1 MMYISFMLLGAI
13 IGILSGFFGIG
24 GGIILTPLLL
34 ILGYE
39 ASTAIVLSLLL
50 TLGSTVTGTLSHLR
64 LKTFRFRDAGII
76 GLSGIIGSALITPVV
91 FWLERHAGADVV
103 LSSLYIVLLI
113 GFSIQFLRPCSKK
126 RPSFPVHDA
135 SIVKLAVIGLAAG
148 ILSSLMGVSGGF
160 LLTPLLLGWVRF
172 PLKQAIGTSIASATL
187 IVLGGVTSYVA
198 SGTSAPLSLGIA
210 LIVGAFIVSTLGA
223 SLLHSF
229 NEPFVQK
236 TLGIFYGVVALSV
249 IVKVFGLPY
258 LSLVLLA
265 LFTLSL
271 LSVFGYRILKT
282 A

>member
-1 MMYISFMLLGAI
+1 
-13 IGILSGFFGIG
+13 
-24 GGIILTPLLL
+24 L

-91 FWLERHAGADVV
+91 FWLERHAGTDVV

-148 ILSSLMGVSGGF
+148 VLSSLMGVSGGF

-210 LIVGAFIVSTLGA
+210 LIVGAFIGSPLGA
-223 SLLHSF
+223 SLLHRF

-249 IVKVFGLPY
+249 IVKVFGLPF

>member
-1 MMYISFMLLGAI
+1 MMYISFILLGAT

-113 GFSIQFLRPCSKK
+113 GFSIQFLRPSSKE
-126 RPSFPVHDA
+126 RPSFPVHHA

-210 LIVGAFIVSTLGA
+210 LIIGAFIGSPLGA
-223 SLLHSF
+223 SLLHRF

-282 A
+282 T

>member
-1 MMYISFMLLGAI
+1 MMYISFILLGAT

-113 GFSIQFLRPCSKK
+113 GFSIQFLRPRSKK
-126 RPSFPVHDA
+126 HPSFPVHHA

-148 ILSSLMGVSGGF
+148 VLSSLMGVSGGF

-210 LIVGAFIVSTLGA
+210 LIVGAFIGSPLGA
-223 SLLHSF
+223 SLLHRF

>member
-1 MMYISFMLLGAI
+1 MMYISFILLGAT

-126 RPSFPVHDA
+126 RPSFPVHHA

-148 ILSSLMGVSGGF
+148 VLSSLMGVSGGF

-210 LIVGAFIVSTLGA
+210 LIVGAFIGSPLGA
-223 SLLHSF
+223 SLLHRF

-249 IVKVFGLPY
+249 IVKVFGLPF

>member
-1 MMYISFMLLGAI
+1 MMYISFILLGAT

-76 GLSGIIGSALITPVV
+76 GMSGIIGSALITPVV

-113 GFSIQFLRPCSKK
+113 GFSIQFLRPRSKE
-126 RPSFPVHDA
+126 RPSFPVHHA
-135 SIVKLAVIGLAAG
+135 SVVKLAVIGLAAG

-160 LLTPLLLGWVRF
+160 LLTPLLLAWVLF

-210 LIVGAFIVSTLGA
+210 LIVGAFIGSPLGA
-223 SLLHSF
+223 SLLHRF

-236 TLGIFYGVVALSV
+236 TLGIFYSVVALSV

>member
-1 MMYISFMLLGAI
+1 MMYISFMLLGAT

-76 GLSGIIGSALITPVV
+76 GLSGIIGSALITPIV

-113 GFSIQFLRPCSKK
+113 GFSIQFLRPRSKE
-126 RPSFPVHDA
+126 RPSFPVHHA
-135 SIVKLAVIGLAAG
+135 SVVKLAVIGLAAG

-160 LLTPLLLGWVRF
+160 LLTPLLLAWVRF

-187 IVLGGVTSYVA
+187 MFLEA
-198 SGTSAPLSLGIA
+198 
-210 LIVGAFIVSTLGA
+210 
-223 SLLHSF
+223 
-229 NEPFVQK
+229 
-236 TLGIFYGVVALSV
+236 
-249 IVKVFGLPY
+249 
-258 LSLVLLA
+258 
-265 LFTLSL
+265 
-271 LSVFGYRILKT
+271 
-282 A
+282 

>member
-50 TLGSTVTGTLSHLR
+50 TLGSTVTGTLSHLQ

-113 GFSIQFLRPCSKK
+113 GFSIQFLRPRSKE

-135 SIVKLAVIGLAAG
+135 SVVKLAVIGLAAG

-210 LIVGAFIVSTLGA
+210 LIIGAFIGSPLGA
-223 SLLHSF
+223 SLLHRF

>member
-1 MMYISFMLLGAI
+1 MIYISFTLLGAT

-50 TLGSTVTGTLSHLR
+50 TLGSTMTGTLSHLR
-64 LKTFRFRDAGII
+64 LKTFRFRDAGVI
-76 GLSGIIGSALITPVV
+76 GLTGIIGSMLITPVV

-103 LSSLYIVLLI
+103 LSSLYIVLLL
-113 GFSIQFLRPCSKK
+113 GFSIQFLRPRSKE
-126 RPSFPVHDA
+126 RSSFPVHDA
-135 SIVKLAVIGLAAG
+135 SVVKLAIIGLAAG

-160 LLTPLLLGWVRF
+160 LLTPLLIGWVRF

-198 SGTSAPLSLGIA
+198 SGTSAPLLLGIA
-210 LIVGAFIVSTLGA
+210 LIIGAFIGSPLGA
-223 SLLHSF
+223 SLLQRF
-229 NEPFVQK
+229 NETFVQK

-271 LSVFGYRILKT
+271 LSIFGYRIIKT

>member
-1 MMYISFMLLGAI
+1 MIYISFTLLGAT

-50 TLGSTVTGTLSHLR
+50 TLGSTMTGTLSHLR
-64 LKTFRFRDAGII
+64 LKTFRFRDAGVI
-76 GLSGIIGSALITPVV
+76 GLTGIIGSMLITPVV

-103 LSSLYIVLLI
+103 LSSLYIVLLL
-113 GFSIQFLRPCSKK
+113 GFSIQFLRPRSKE
-126 RPSFPVHDA
+126 RSSFPVHDA
-135 SIVKLAVIGLAAG
+135 SVVKLAIIGLAAG

-160 LLTPLLLGWVRF
+160 LLTPLLIGWVRF
-172 PLKQAIGTSIASATL
+172 PLKQAIGTSIASGTL

-198 SGTSAPLSLGIA
+198 SGTSAPLLLGIA
-210 LIVGAFIVSTLGA
+210 LIIGAFIGSPLGA
-223 SLLHSF
+223 SLLQRF
-229 NEPFVQK
+229 NETFVQK

-271 LSVFGYRILKT
+271 LSIFGYRIIKT

>member
-1 MMYISFMLLGAI
+1 MIYISFTLLGAT

-50 TLGSTVTGTLSHLR
+50 TLGSTMTGTLSHLR
-64 LKTFRFRDAGII
+64 LKTFRFRDAGVI
-76 GLSGIIGSALITPVV
+76 GLTGIIGSMLITPVV

-103 LSSLYIVLLI
+103 LSSLYIVLLL
-113 GFSIQFLRPCSKK
+113 GFSLQFLRPRSKE
-126 RPSFPVHDA
+126 RSSFPVHDA
-135 SIVKLAVIGLAAG
+135 SVVKLAIIGLAAG

-160 LLTPLLLGWVRF
+160 LLTPLLIGWVRF

-198 SGTSAPLSLGIA
+198 SGTSAPLLLGIA
-210 LIVGAFIVSTLGA
+210 LIIGAFIGSPLGA
-223 SLLHSF
+223 SLLQRF
-229 NEPFVQK
+229 NETFVQK

-271 LSVFGYRILKT
+271 LSIFGYRIIKT

>member
-1 MMYISFMLLGAI
+1 MMYISFILLGAT

-113 GFSIQFLRPCSKK
+113 GFSIQFLRPRSKE
-126 RPSFPVHDA
+126 RPSFPVHHA
-135 SIVKLAVIGLAAG
+135 SVVKLAVIGLAAG

-160 LLTPLLLGWVRF
+160 LLTPLLLAWVRF

-210 LIVGAFIVSTLGA
+210 LIVGAFIGSPLGA
-223 SLLHSF
+223 SLLHRF
-229 NEPFVQK
+229 NELFVQK

-271 LSVFGYRILKT
+271 LSVFGYRILKM

>member
-1 MMYISFMLLGAI
+1 MMYISFMLLGAT

-113 GFSIQFLRPCSKK
+113 GFSIQFLRPRSKE
-126 RPSFPVHDA
+126 RPSFPVHHA
-135 SIVKLAVIGLAAG
+135 SVVKLAVIGLAAG
-148 ILSSLMGVSGGF
+148 NLSSLMGVSGGF
-160 LLTPLLLGWVRF
+160 LLTPLLLAWVRF

-210 LIVGAFIVSTLGA
+210 LIVGAFIGSPLGA
-223 SLLHSF
+223 SLLHRF

-236 TLGIFYGVVALSV
+236 TLGIFYSVVALSV